1 MSAILIRK
9 SNANGN
15 RRRAD
20 ERTRHVHVQPRSSGM
35 IAEIARLGRY
45 SLRGVAPRR
54 DHRAGRPPSLRRD
67 LSIRTEVRVDPPVAL
82 DDRSEDGFATS
93 RIDLVHTGATL
104 ERRDRVLRPP
114 RVGER
119 ARAVAGSGR
128 MPSHRRADAVLGS
141 RGDQLS
147 RTAEAASLPST
158 GGVGTIGSRVSGGWR
173 SIKPGLHSC
182 EERSTAPHVS
192 HQ

>member
-20 ERTRHVHVQPRSSGM
+20 ERTRHVHAQLRSSGM
-35 IAEIARLGRY
+35 AAEIARLGRY
-45 SLRGVAPRR
+45 SLRGAAPRR
-54 DHRAGRPPSLRRD
+54 DHRAGRPPSPRRN

-82 DDRSEDGFATS
+82 DGCSEDGFVMS
-93 RIDLVHTGATL
+93 RMDLVHTGATL

-119 ARAVAGSGR
+119 TRAVASSGR
-128 MPSHRRADAVLGS
+128 MPFRRQAGEALGSHGDRLRRAAG
-141 RGDQLS
+141 
-147 RTAEAASLPST
+147 TASPPST
-158 GGVGTIGSRVSGGWR
+158 GGVGTIESRVSGGWR
-173 SIKPGLHSC
+173 SKPGLHLC
-182 EERSTAPHVS
+182 GERSTAPHV
-192 HQ
+192 